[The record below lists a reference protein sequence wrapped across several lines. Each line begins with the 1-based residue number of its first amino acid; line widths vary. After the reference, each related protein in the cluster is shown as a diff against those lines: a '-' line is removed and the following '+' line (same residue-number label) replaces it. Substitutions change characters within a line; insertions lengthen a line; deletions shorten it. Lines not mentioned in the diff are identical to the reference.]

1 MESKQAHTFFCGV
14 LSMFC
19 LLCLLYH
26 NRGIYSRKPLI
37 LQRIPAVFQAIS
49 KKKQGISCFF
59 SSAYPLPKSYSIVT
73 YAFKNLPSCFLATFK
88 FFTFGASLSRTFC
101 SSSGRSYD
109 IFIFITFFLLFRRA
123 FRLYFT
129 KQNAS
134 ANRKLI
140 NNDAFRNSHV
150 ILSFIPIPPRVSR
163 FATPLIPPRVSHFV
177 TSRTIAAVSGSV

>member
-1 MESKQAHTFFCGV
+1 
-14 LSMFC
+14 MFC

-26 NRGIYSRKPLI
+26 NGGIDSRKSLI
-37 LQRIPAVFQAIS
+37 LQGIPADFQTIS
-49 KKKQGISCFF
+49 KQKAGDRLPFASC
-59 SSAYPLPKSYSIVT
+59 PLPESYFIVT
-73 YAFKNLPSCFLATFK
+73 YAFKNLPSCFRATFK

-134 ANRKLI
+134 ANSRLI

-150 ILSFIPIPPRVSR
+150 ILSLIFIPPMVSHFATPFIPPRGSR
-163 FATPLIPPRVSHFV
+163 FA